1 MNQNTTIKTTH
12 TNWKKLEQL
21 QDEEIDTSDIP
32 ALDAQF
38 FQQAHWKTPVTINIE
53 TDILI
58 WLKNHNI
65 DYQTQINNLLRDY
78 MQQKNVSI

>member
-1 MNQNTTIKTTH
+1 MNQNTTTKTTH

-38 FQQAHWKTPVTINIE
+38 IQQAHWKTPVTINIE
-53 TDILI
+53 TDILT
-58 WLKNHNI
+58 WLKKHNI